1 MTCRDYGPRIASGAA
16 AVKQTTFFGK
26 VDWQKPYILLTLIRD
41 QIMQN
46 VRRLFDPNPVQ
57 SPSGFSSQDLVRLLR
72 KHKGVIIFCLLASTA
87 GVIASLLSLPPLYMS
102 HAKIL
107 FKIEEQGDP
116 SFFSGIASFK
126 ESNSI
131 EPANRKMENEME
143 LIETWP
149 ISAEVVKR
157 LGLTY
162 DQVYHPPYACLLRP
176 LVDFYDRM
184 ASSWLGRP
192 IDPEKYGFA
201 DTVAAFQKSLEA
213 KTIESKTADTNSNIL
228 EVSLRGV
235 DRSLTQK
242 ALEILVDFF
251 IGYDNQLNKDGAM
264 RAEAVVAQN
273 ATAAR
278 QDVEAAQ
285 QKLQDVLA
293 KSGSTFRS
301 ETAAQIGDPEVIR
314 STPGEANV
322 IDLLKSNLLEMQM
335 KLVKLQSNVLAHTPE
350 MLSLE
355 KQINVLTE
363 RLDREQQ
370 RHAQDDSSLL
380 EIRRDLKLKESIL
393 VDLEKRLS
401 QVRLFLNMGASQI
414 SNRVVVEPPLLPR
427 SSEWKL
433 RALVGVAS
441 AVGGLF
447 LGIALAGLREI
458 TDHRLQSDADVQQYL
473 GVPVAGSISYA
484 KSAALH
490 AALDAQTVQLRLN
503 GPPNG

>member
-1 MTCRDYGPRIASGAA
+1 
-16 AVKQTTFFGK
+16 
-26 VDWQKPYILLTLIRD
+26 
-41 QIMQN
+41 MQN
-46 VRRLFDPNPVQ
+46 VRRLFDPGPVQ

-72 KHKGVIIFCLLASTA
+72 KHKVVIILCFLASTA
-87 GVIASLLSLPPLYMS
+87 GVIASLNSLPPLYTS

-107 FKIEEQGDP
+107 IKIEEQGSP
-116 SFFSGIASFK
+116 SFFSGIASFRD
-126 ESNSI
+126 SNSP

-162 DQVYHPPYACLLRP
+162 DQVYHPPYAYLLRP
-176 LVDFYDRM
+176 LVDFYDRIV
-184 ASSWLGRP
+184 SGWLGRP
-192 IDPEKYGFA
+192 IDPEKYRLA
-201 DTVAAFQKSLEA
+201 DTVTAFQKSLEA

-235 DRSLTQK
+235 DKSLTQK

-251 IGYDNQLNKDGAM
+251 IGYDNQLNKDGAT

-285 QKLQDVLA
+285 QKLQEVLA
-293 KSGSTFRS
+293 KSGLTSRS
-301 ETAAQIGDPEVIR
+301 EGSAPIGDSDLIR
-314 STPGEANV
+314 STPGQGSV
-322 IDLLKSNLLEMQM
+322 IELMKSSLLEMQM
-335 KLVKLQSNVLAHTPE
+335 KLVKPQSNVAAHTPE

-355 KQINVLTE
+355 NQIKVLTG
-363 RLDREQQ
+363 RLDREQR

-380 EIRRDLKLKESIL
+380 EIRRDLQLKESVL

-433 RALVGVAS
+433 RALVGIAS

-447 LGIALAGLREI
+447 LGIALAGLREF
-458 TDHRLQSDADVQQYL
+458 TDHRLQNEGDVQQYL
-473 GVPVAGSISYA
+473 GVSVVANLPCA
-484 KSAALH
+484 KPAAVFE
-490 AALDAQTVQLRLN
+490 ALDAQTVRERLSGSRN
-503 GPPNG
+503 A

>member
-1 MTCRDYGPRIASGAA
+1 
-16 AVKQTTFFGK
+16 
-26 VDWQKPYILLTLIRD
+26 
-41 QIMQN
+41 MQN
-46 VRRLFDPNPVQ
+46 VRRLFDPGPVQ
-57 SPSGFSSQDLVRLLR
+57 SPSSFSSQDLVRLLR
-72 KHKGVIIFCLLASTA
+72 KHKLVIIFCFLTSTA
-87 GVIASLLSLPPLYMS
+87 GVIASLQSLPPLYTS

-107 FKIEEQGDP
+107 IKIDEQGSP
-116 SFFSGIASFK
+116 SFFSGIASFRD
-126 ESNSI
+126 SNSP
-131 EPANRKMENEME
+131 EPDNRKMENEME

-149 ISAEVVKR
+149 ISAEVVNR

-162 DQVYHPPYACLLRP
+162 DQVYHPPYAYLLRP
-176 LVDFYDRM
+176 LVDFYDRIV
-184 ASSWLGRP
+184 SRWLGRP

-213 KTIESKTADTNSNIL
+213 KAIESKTADTNSNIL

-235 DRSLTQK
+235 DKFLTQK
-242 ALEILVDFF
+242 ALDILVVVF

-278 QDVEAAQ
+278 RDVEAAQ
-285 QKLQDVLA
+285 QKLQEVLA
-293 KSGSTFRS
+293 KSGLTSRS
-301 ETAAQIGDPEVIR
+301 EGSAPIGDQDLIR
-314 STPGEANV
+314 STPGQGSV
-322 IDLLKSNLLEMQM
+322 IELMKSSLLEMQM
-335 KLVKLQSNVLAHTPE
+335 KLVKLQSNVAARTPE

-355 KQINVLTE
+355 NQIKVLTG

-380 EIRRDLKLKESIL
+380 EIRRDLQLKESVL

-414 SNRVVVEPPLLPR
+414 SNRVVVEPPLVPR
-427 SSEWKL
+427 SSDWKL

-447 LGIALAGLREI
+447 LGIAVAGLREF

-484 KSAALH
+484 KSAAVRK
-490 AALDAQTVQLRLN
+490 ALDARTVHERLN
-503 GPPNG
+503 GSPNKTLEKRPAAKLLTSPHDAIPS

>member
-1 MTCRDYGPRIASGAA
+1 
-16 AVKQTTFFGK
+16 
-26 VDWQKPYILLTLIRD
+26 
-41 QIMQN
+41 MQN
-46 VRRLFDPNPVQ
+46 VRRLFDPGPVQ

-72 KHKGVIIFCLLASTA
+72 KHKVVIILCFLASTA
-87 GVIASLLSLPPLYMS
+87 GVIASLNSLPPLYTS

-107 FKIEEQGDP
+107 IKIEEQGSP
-116 SFFSGIASFK
+116 SFFSGIASYRD
-126 ESNSI
+126 SNSP

-143 LIETWP
+143 LVETWP
-149 ISAEVVKR
+149 ISAEVVER

-162 DQVYHPPYACLLRP
+162 DQVYHPPYAYLLRP

-184 ASSWLGRP
+184 VSRWLGRP

-213 KTIESKTADTNSNIL
+213 KTIESKTADTNSNIF

-242 ALEILVDFF
+242 ALDILVDFF
-251 IGYDNQLNKDGAM
+251 IGYDNQLNKDGAI
-264 RAEAVVAQN
+264 RAEAVVAHN
-273 ATAAR
+273 AMAAR
-278 QDVEAAQ
+278 QDVVAVQ
-285 QKLQDVLA
+285 QKLQEVQA
-293 KSGSTFRS
+293 KSGLTSRFEGS
-301 ETAAQIGDPEVIR
+301 ALGDQDLIR
-314 STPGEANV
+314 STPGEGNV
-322 IDLLKSNLLEMQM
+322 IGLLKSNLLEMQM
-335 KLVKLQSNVLAHTPE
+335 KLVKLQSNVAAHTPE

-355 KQINVLTE
+355 NQIKVLTG

-414 SNRVVVEPPLLPR
+414 SDRVVVEPPLLPR
-427 SSEWKL
+427 TSEWKL

-447 LGIALAGLREI
+447 LGIALAGLREF

-484 KSAALH
+484 KSAALR
-490 AALDAQTVQLRLN
+490 AALDPQTIQLRLN

>member
-1 MTCRDYGPRIASGAA
+1 
-16 AVKQTTFFGK
+16 
-26 VDWQKPYILLTLIRD
+26 
-41 QIMQN
+41 MQN
-46 VRRLFDPNPVQ
+46 VRRLFDPGPVQ

-72 KHKGVIIFCLLASTA
+72 KHKVVIILCFLASTA
-87 GVIASLLSLPPLYMS
+87 GVIASLNSLPPLYTS

-107 FKIEEQGDP
+107 IKIEEQGSP
-116 SFFSGIASFK
+116 SFFSGIASFRD
-126 ESNSI
+126 SNSP

-162 DQVYHPPYACLLRP
+162 DQVYHPPYAYLLRP
-176 LVDFYDRM
+176 LVDFYDRIV
-184 ASSWLGRP
+184 SGWLGRP
-192 IDPEKYGFA
+192 IDPEKYGLA

-235 DRSLTQK
+235 DKSLTQK
-242 ALEILVDFF
+242 ALDILVDFF
-251 IGYDNQLNKDGAM
+251 IGYDNQLNKDGAT

-285 QKLQDVLA
+285 QKLQEFLA
-293 KSGSTFRS
+293 KSGLTSTS
-301 ETAAQIGDPEVIR
+301 EGSAPIGDSDLIR
-314 STPGEANV
+314 STPGQGSV
-322 IDLLKSNLLEMQM
+322 IELMKSSLLEMQM
-335 KLVKLQSNVLAHTPE
+335 KLVKLQSNVAAHTPE

-355 KQINVLTE
+355 NQIKVLTG

-380 EIRRDLKLKESIL
+380 EIRRDLQLKESVL

-433 RALVGVAS
+433 RALVGIAS
-441 AVGGLF
+441 AAGGLF
-447 LGIALAGLREI
+447 LGIALAGLREF
-458 TDHRLQSDADVQQYL
+458 TDHRLQNEGDVQQYL
-473 GVPVAGSISYA
+473 GVSVVANLPCA
-484 KSAALH
+484 KPAAVFEV
-490 AALDAQTVQLRLN
+490 LDAQTVRERLSGN
-503 GPPNG
+503 A

>member
-1 MTCRDYGPRIASGAA
+1 
-16 AVKQTTFFGK
+16 
-26 VDWQKPYILLTLIRD
+26 
-41 QIMQN
+41 MQN
-46 VRRLFDPNPVQ
+46 VRRLFDPGPVQ

-72 KHKGVIIFCLLASTA
+72 KHKVVIILCFLASTA
-87 GVIASLLSLPPLYMS
+87 GVIASLNSLPPLYTS

-107 FKIEEQGDP
+107 IKIEEQGSP
-116 SFFSGIASFK
+116 SFFSGIASFRD
-126 ESNSI
+126 SNSP

-162 DQVYHPPYACLLRP
+162 DQVYHPPYAYLLRP
-176 LVDFYDRM
+176 LVDFYDRIV
-184 ASSWLGRP
+184 SGWLGRP
-192 IDPEKYGFA
+192 IDPEKYGLA
-201 DTVAAFQKSLEA
+201 DTVAAFQKSVEA

-235 DRSLTQK
+235 DKSLTQK
-242 ALEILVDFF
+242 ALDILVDFF
-251 IGYDNQLNKDGAM
+251 IGYDNQLNKDGAT

-285 QKLQDVLA
+285 QKLQEVLA
-293 KSGSTFRS
+293 KSGLTSRS
-301 ETAAQIGDPEVIR
+301 EGSAPIGDSDLIR
-314 STPGEANV
+314 STPGQGSV
-322 IDLLKSNLLEMQM
+322 IELMKSSLLEMQM
-335 KLVKLQSNVLAHTPE
+335 KLVKLQSNVAAHTPE

-355 KQINVLTE
+355 NQIKVLTG

-380 EIRRDLKLKESIL
+380 EIRRDLQLKESVL

-414 SNRVVVEPPLLPR
+414 SNRVVVESPLLPR

-433 RALVGVAS
+433 RALVGIAS

-447 LGIALAGLREI
+447 LGIALAGLREF
-458 TDHRLQSDADVQQYL
+458 TDHRLQNEGDVQQYL
-473 GVPVAGSISYA
+473 GVSVVANLPCA
-484 KSAALH
+484 KPAAVFEV
-490 AALDAQTVQLRLN
+490 LDAQTVRERLSGSRN
-503 GPPNG
+503 A